1 MVGWLAQL
9 APSLGELYRGAL
21 ELVHRPVPG
30 RVRFICHAVR
40 EIRNRLPDALAGEE
54 HGRTQYTHLAGRI
67 AKEWEKTGLSLESLL
82 TPEANQVSA
91 PLDVVTV
98 PRDLLR
104 TVALLLRDHEFGSRR
119 AQRRFARLFDAVA
132 PGNATQRAEMVPV
145 VKQWKEVTD
154 WFETRAHD
162 DGRLDGEHDWKDL
175 LERFEL
181 FETSLG
187 ALAAG
192 FFAGLED
199 VNALLDE
206 ANT

>member
-1 MVGWLAQL
+1 
-9 APSLGELYRGAL
+9 
-21 ELVHRPVPG
+21 
-30 RVRFICHAVR
+30 
-40 EIRNRLPDALAGEE
+40 
-54 HGRTQYTHLAGRI
+54 
-67 AKEWEKTGLSLESLL
+67 
-82 TPEANQVSA
+82 
-91 PLDVVTV
+91 
-98 PRDLLR
+98 
-104 TVALLLRDHEFGSRR
+104 
-119 AQRRFARLFDAVA
+119 
-132 PGNATQRAEMVPV
+132 MVPV